1 MLNKCLL
8 KDFIKKKYYTLSS
21 FCILENKSQG
31 WERDEDKRK
40 GNHKIRSTHTAYTI
54 LEHIKPLIYHKMVFR
69 DGSLLEKMYT
79 DIYTFSFKTE
89 SH

>member
-1 MLNKCLL
+1 MRTREREI
-8 KDFIKKKYYTLSS
+8 IKR
-21 FCILENKSQG
+21 EM
-31 WERDEDKRK
+31 
-40 GNHKIRSTHTAYTI
+40 RSTHTAYTI